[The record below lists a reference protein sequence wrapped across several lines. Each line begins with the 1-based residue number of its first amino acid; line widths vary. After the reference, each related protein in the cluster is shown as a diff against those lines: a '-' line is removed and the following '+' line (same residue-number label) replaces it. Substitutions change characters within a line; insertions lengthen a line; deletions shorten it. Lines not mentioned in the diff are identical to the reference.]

1 MITLGDELARVEV
14 GSPASF
20 RNLTIFPV
28 FKNSQPPTAAEYYLL
43 DETMSLGLAQVTE
56 IGEGGSVP
64 ELEFHN
70 LSDRPILLLDGEEL
84 VGAKQNRVVNLTI
97 LVGATQ
103 SLRIPVSCVE
113 AGRWHMQQPDFRT
126 SDQFMYATGRARR
139 TTQVTNSLR
148 MTGARRSDQGAV
160 WANIEERAERLDAHS
175 PSGAMNALF
184 ERHANT
190 IEQYLRAFTWQ
201 PRQAGV
207 VFSVGNTALGLDLFD
222 HPETL
227 RKLFSKLIRSYVLD
241 ALDADVPPDGES
253 WQDRGTN
260 FIDRLRSAP
269 TFAEPAIGQGKDIRL
284 QAAGLTGAALWAEE
298 RFVHICAFATE
309 DVGPV
314 DGFTTRI
321 NRPSGRRR
329 RGI

>member
-1 MITLGDELARVEV
+1 MITLSDELARVEV
-14 GSPASF
+14 GSSTTF

-28 FKNSQPPTAAEYYLL
+28 FRGSPPPKSGEYYLL
-43 DETMSLGLAQVTE
+43 EEAVSLGLAQITE

-64 ELEFHN
+64 ELQFHN

-84 VGAKQNRVVNLTI
+84 VGAKQNRVLNLTI
-97 LVGATQ
+97 LAGAKQ

-113 AGRWHMQQPDFRT
+113 AGRWHMQQPEFRT
-126 SDQFMYATGRARR
+126 SDQVMYASGRARR
-139 TTQVTNSLR
+139 TSQVTDSIR
-148 MTGARRSDQGAV
+148 ATGARRSDQSAV
-160 WANIEERAERLDAHS
+160 WCDIESRAERLNAYS

-190 IEQYLRAFTWQ
+190 IEQYLRVFSWR

-207 VFSVGNTALGLDLFD
+207 MFSVGSSTHGLDLFD
-222 HPETL
+222 HPETM
-227 RKLFSKLIRSYVLD
+227 RKLFSKLIRSYALD
-241 ALDADVPPDGES
+241 ALDVEALSDDHGAQDG
-253 WQDRGTN
+253 GMT
-260 FIDRLRSAP
+260 FINRLRSAP

-284 QAAGLTGAALWAEE
+284 HAAGLSGAALWAEE

-309 DVGPV
+309 GVGMA
-314 DGFTTRI
+314 GSFSTRF

-329 RGI
+329 R